1 MSDSTDLLAP
11 VDDEPAAG
19 GVEPRELRP
28 YQKEAADAA
37 EDMWREGYERTSVVL
52 PTGSGKPVADHEL
65 VPTPDRGFVRMSDL
79 RVGDYVFGS
88 DGEPTRIVHVD
99 PQGVIPLRRVHFD
112 DGSSVVA
119 GAGHLWEIKRKGRF
133 PRVETTDWIRKQG
146 YQDRDGYM
154 WRLPII
160 DPVNYPARDLP
171 LDPYLMGTLIA
182 NGSMKTGPIITTPDT
197 HVIDE
202 LERRGVF
209 LNKHQVD
216 EKWCP
221 RWGVPGI
228 RDVLRELGMWDV
240 GSRDK
245 RIPRVYLEAPDTAR
259 LDLLRG
265 LMDGDGSSRGGG
277 RRVCKYHTTSPGLSD
292 DVAELVWSLGGRAK
306 QHTTDRRHEDKPIE
320 YEVGILMPEG
330 ISPFLSPRKVRDE
343 HPRRT
348 FKPRRAIVDIEDVAD
363 GPATCIQVDAED
375 GLFAVTDRYVL
386 THNSSVIA
394 ELARRAVRR
403 GQRVVA
409 LAHRDELIN
418 QMRDT
423 YSLVA
428 PELEPGGIVKAEI
441 DEHDR
446 DFVCASFQTLAASP
460 KRVEKLGV
468 RNLILVDECHHAL
481 APSYMRVL
489 YDLGLTVPKPRG
501 NKKTNQ
507 DGEVFGDHVP
517 QVGSKS
523 KKASDY
529 ITQFDHVPE
538 IRACGFTATMSRSDS
553 EQLGKVWS
561 TVAFERDIS
570 WAIDNGY
577 LITPRSLTVH
587 VPELKGLGNVKTV
600 AGDFNSKQLAEVMEA
615 SVESTVDAIQRH
627 AKDRNMI
634 VFAASVN
641 HAEELA
647 AALTI
652 EGIPAGVVVGSSSR
666 EVREDTYFRFNS
678 GELQALITVMV
689 LTEGADFPRCDCV
702 VMARPTRSQVLFCFD
717 DQTEILTDQGWVKGT
732 DMRENAR
739 VAAYDTDTGKIE
751 WEKPQRW
758 FSRPLEDGERMVSL
772 SSPTVDMRVTEN
784 HRMVWRRRN
793 DKNWRVSE
801 AGDLI
806 SRKSQYVMPFAGVQN
821 SSGIDLTDDEIRF
834 VAWVMTDG
842 YVSKNGLAVISQQD
856 PENCRQIE
864 SMLDS
869 CGFKW
874 NVVVNNSPT
883 NFGPRK
889 NPLHNYRVCR
899 GKPRGTQYQHLR
911 GWGELGKYIP
921 KYAGSSAY
929 RLLERMDARQW
940 SIFLEVFHRAN
951 GAKQANTNGWT
962 RRGYHLFTPFK
973 EFADWTQSMCVRRG
987 WRCNVALDTAGRD
1000 RPLYAIHCREVA
1012 ERYIGGSGQTDR
1024 KHLEWSPTK
1033 PGEQVWCVTVSTGA
1047 TIVRRN
1053 GKAMVSGNCQMVGRS
1068 LRHYTDPHTGKKKE
1082 DALVLDLSGAAA
1094 DATLSTLTDLW
1105 PDAEDE
1111 EFDND
1116 GHKLETPSD
1125 AEDEQEAAAFT
1136 QQRRGTIELEAVDLL
1151 RRAASSNESTK
1162 KGPPHRRVVALS
1174 TAGGVMFIPSSRGGA
1189 GMMLW
1194 PPHPNRV
1201 QNVCVIKF
1209 SNYGR
1214 VAHPMLDAEGNI
1226 MVSNYAVMYD
1236 LACRAAYEGKD
1247 ENDRRTAIMRRAQWR
1262 QPGKRPSQ
1270 KQLDLARK
1278 MNAPV
1283 PAGASMADV
1292 SDAISRE
1299 FMQANLANMLPQ
1311 LRQWGLVE

>member
-19 GVEPRELRP
+19 GAEPRQLRP

-37 EDMWREGYERTSVVL
+37 EQQWREGYERTSVIMA
-52 PTGSGKPVADHEL
+52 TGSGKPIFNNEL

-99 PQGVIPLRRVHFD
+99 PQGVIPLRRIHFD

-119 GAGHLWEIKRKGRF
+119 GAGHLWEIKRRRRL

-182 NGSMKTGPIITTPDT
+182 NGSMKSGPVITTPDT

-209 LNKHQVD
+209 LNKYQVD

-228 RDVLRELGMWDV
+228 RDVLRELGMWGV

-277 RRVCKYHTTSPGLSD
+277 RRVCNYHTLSPGLSD

-306 QHTTDRRHEDKPIE
+306 QHTTDRSHEDKPTE

-409 LAHRDELIN
+409 LAHRDELLN
-418 QMRDT
+418 QMKET

-441 DEHDR
+441 HEPDK

-460 KRVEKLGV
+460 KRLAELGV
-468 RNLILVDECHHAL
+468 RDVILVDECHHAL

-501 NKKTNQ
+501 KKKTNQ
-507 DGEVFGDHVP
+507 DDEVFGDHVP

-538 IRACGFTATMSRSDS
+538 IRACGFTATMTRSDS

-587 VPELKGLGNVKTV
+587 VPELKGLSNVKTV
-600 AGDFNSKQLAEVMEA
+600 AGDFNGKQLAEVMEA
-615 SVESTVDAIQRH
+615 SVESTVEAVQHH

-634 VFAASVN
+634 VFAASVD

-666 EVREDTYFRFNS
+666 EVREDTYARFNS
-678 GELQALITVMV
+678 GKLQALVTVMV

-702 VMARPTRSQVLFCFD
+702 VMARPTRSQVLFS
-717 DQTEILTDQGWVKGT
+717 Q
-732 DMRENAR
+732 M
-739 VAAYDTDTGKIE
+739 TG
-751 WEKPQRW
+751 R
-758 FSRPLEDGERMVSL
+758 
-772 SSPTVDMRVTEN
+772 
-784 HRMVWRRRN
+784 
-793 DKNWRVSE
+793 
-801 AGDLI
+801 A
-806 SRKSQYVMPFAGVQN
+806 
-821 SSGIDLTDDEIRF
+821 
-834 VAWVMTDG
+834 
-842 YVSKNGLAVISQQD
+842 
-856 PENCRQIE
+856 
-864 SMLDS
+864 
-869 CGFKW
+869 
-874 NVVVNNSPT
+874 
-883 NFGPRK
+883 
-889 NPLHNYRVCR
+889 
-899 GKPRGTQYQHLR
+899 LR
-911 GWGELGKYIP
+911 L
-921 KYAGSSAY
+921 
-929 RLLERMDARQW
+929 
-940 SIFLEVFHRAN
+940 
-951 GAKQANTNGWT
+951 
-962 RRGYHLFTPFK
+962 
-973 EFADWTQSMCVRRG
+973 
-987 WRCNVALDTAGRD
+987 
-1000 RPLYAIHCREVA
+1000 
-1012 ERYIGGSGQTDR
+1012 
-1024 KHLEWSPTK
+1024 
-1033 PGEQVWCVTVSTGA
+1033 
-1047 TIVRRN
+1047 
-1053 GKAMVSGNCQMVGRS
+1053 
-1068 LRHYTDPHTGKKKE
+1068 YTDPETGKKKE

-1094 DATLSTLTDLW
+1094 DASLISLTDLW

-1116 GHKLETPSD
+1116 GNKLEPASD
-1125 AEDEQEAAAFT
+1125 TGDEQEALALT
-1136 QQRRGTIELEAVDLL
+1136 QQRRGTIELQAVDLL
-1151 RRAASSNESTK
+1151 RKAASTNEQTK
-1162 KGPPHRRVVALS
+1162 KGPPHRRVVVLS
-1174 TAGGVMFIPSSRGGA
+1174 TSGGVMFVPSSRGGA

-1194 PPHPNRV
+1194 PPHPNRA

-1209 SNYGR
+1209 SDYGR
-1214 VAHPMLDAEGNI
+1214 TAHPMLDTEGNI
-1226 MVSNYAVMYD
+1226 MVSNYALMYD

-1247 ENDRRTAIMRRAQWR
+1247 DNDRRTAIMRRAQWR

-1270 KQLDLARK
+1270 KQLELARK

-1299 FMQANLANMLPQ
+1299 FMQSNLRNMLPH
-1311 LRQWGLVE
+1311 LRRWGLVE

>member
-19 GVEPRELRP
+19 GATPRELRP

-52 PTGSGKPVADHEL
+52 PTGSGKPVANHEL

-79 RVGDYVFGS
+79 RVGDHVFGS

-99 PQGVIPLRRVHFD
+99 PQGVIPLRRLHFD
-112 DGSSVVA
+112 DGSSVIA
-119 GAGHLWEIKRKGRF
+119 GAGHLWEIKRRRRL

-146 YQDRDGYM
+146 YQDCDGYM

-171 LDPYLMGTLIA
+171 LDPYLVGSLIA
-182 NGSMKTGPIITTPDT
+182 NGSLKTTSVLVTPDEYVTKEIARRGADIRKHNKKTG
-197 HVIDE
+197 
-202 LERRGVF
+202 
-209 LNKHQVD
+209 
-216 EKWCP
+216 CP
-221 RWGVPGI
+221 SWGIHGI
-228 RDVLRELGMWDV
+228 RDALREIGLWGK

-277 RRVCKYHTTSPGLSD
+277 RRVCNYHTTSPGLSD

-306 QHTTDRRHEDKPIE
+306 QHTTERRHEGKPTE

-460 KRVEKLGV
+460 KRIEKLGV

-501 NKKTNQ
+501 KKKTNQ
-507 DGEVFGDHVP
+507 DDEVFGDHVP

-538 IRACGFTATMSRSDS
+538 IRACGFTATMARSDS

-561 TVAFERDIS
+561 TVAFEKDIS

-627 AKDRNMI
+627 AKDRNLI
-634 VFAASVN
+634 IFAASVT

-652 EGIPAGVVVGSSSR
+652 EGIPAGVVVGSSTR
-666 EVREDTYFRFNS
+666 EVREDTYSRFNS
-678 GELQALITVMV
+678 GELQALVTVMV

-702 VMARPTRSQVLFCFD
+702 VMARPTRSQVLFS
-717 DQTEILTDQGWVKGT
+717 Q
-732 DMRENAR
+732 M
-739 VAAYDTDTGKIE
+739 TG
-751 WEKPQRW
+751 R
-758 FSRPLEDGERMVSL
+758 
-772 SSPTVDMRVTEN
+772 
-784 HRMVWRRRN
+784 
-793 DKNWRVSE
+793 
-801 AGDLI
+801 A
-806 SRKSQYVMPFAGVQN
+806 
-821 SSGIDLTDDEIRF
+821 
-834 VAWVMTDG
+834 
-842 YVSKNGLAVISQQD
+842 
-856 PENCRQIE
+856 
-864 SMLDS
+864 
-869 CGFKW
+869 
-874 NVVVNNSPT
+874 
-883 NFGPRK
+883 
-889 NPLHNYRVCR
+889 
-899 GKPRGTQYQHLR
+899 LR
-911 GWGELGKYIP
+911 L
-921 KYAGSSAY
+921 
-929 RLLERMDARQW
+929 
-940 SIFLEVFHRAN
+940 
-951 GAKQANTNGWT
+951 
-962 RRGYHLFTPFK
+962 
-973 EFADWTQSMCVRRG
+973 
-987 WRCNVALDTAGRD
+987 
-1000 RPLYAIHCREVA
+1000 
-1012 ERYIGGSGQTDR
+1012 
-1024 KHLEWSPTK
+1024 
-1033 PGEQVWCVTVSTGA
+1033 
-1047 TIVRRN
+1047 
-1053 GKAMVSGNCQMVGRS
+1053 
-1068 LRHYTDPHTGKKKE
+1068 YTDPETGKKKE

-1094 DATLSTLTDLW
+1094 DASLISLTDLW

-1125 AEDEQEAAAFT
+1125 AEDEQEALALT

-1151 RRAASSNESTK
+1151 RRAASSHEQSK

-1174 TAGGVMFIPSSRGGA
+1174 TANGVMFIPSSRGGA

-1299 FMQANLANMLPQ
+1299 FMQANLANMLPH

>member
-37 EDMWREGYERTSVVL
+37 EQQWREGYERTSVVL

-65 VPTPDRGFVRMSDL
+65 VPTPDRGFVRMCDL
-79 RVGDYVFGS
+79 KVGDYVFGS

-99 PQGVIPLRRVHFD
+99 PQGVIPLRRLHFD

-160 DPVNYPARDLP
+160 DPVNYPTRDLP
-171 LDPYLMGTLIA
+171 LDPYLVGSLIA
-182 NGSMKTGPIITTPDT
+182 NGSLKYGPALVTPDE
-197 HVIDE
+197 HVANEIS
-202 LERRGVF
+202 RRGCDIRKH
-209 LNKHQVD
+209 NK
-216 EKWCP
+216 KSGCP
-221 RWGVPGI
+221 SWGVHGI
-228 RDVLRELGMWDV
+228 RDALRELGLWSV

-245 RIPRVYLEAPDTAR
+245 RIPRVYLEASDTAR

-277 RRVCKYHTTSPGLSD
+277 RRVCRYHTTSSGLSD

-306 QHTTDRRHEDKPIE
+306 QHTTDRSHEDKPIE

-348 FKPRRAIVDIEDVAD
+348 FKPRRAIVDIEDIGN

-460 KRVEKLGV
+460 KRIEKLGV

-501 NKKTNQ
+501 KKKTNQ
-507 DGEVFGDHVP
+507 DDEVFGDHVP

-538 IRACGFTATMSRSDS
+538 IRACGFTATMARSDS

-561 TVAFERDIS
+561 TVAFEKDIS

-627 AKDRNMI
+627 AKDRNLI
-634 VFAASVN
+634 IFAASVT

-652 EGIPAGVVVGSSSR
+652 EGIPAGVVVGSSTR
-666 EVREDTYFRFNS
+666 EVREDTYSRFNS
-678 GELQALITVMV
+678 GELQALVTVMV

-702 VMARPTRSQVLFCFD
+702 VMARPTRSQVLFS
-717 DQTEILTDQGWVKGT
+717 Q
-732 DMRENAR
+732 M
-739 VAAYDTDTGKIE
+739 TG
-751 WEKPQRW
+751 R
-758 FSRPLEDGERMVSL
+758 
-772 SSPTVDMRVTEN
+772 
-784 HRMVWRRRN
+784 
-793 DKNWRVSE
+793 
-801 AGDLI
+801 A
-806 SRKSQYVMPFAGVQN
+806 
-821 SSGIDLTDDEIRF
+821 
-834 VAWVMTDG
+834 
-842 YVSKNGLAVISQQD
+842 
-856 PENCRQIE
+856 
-864 SMLDS
+864 
-869 CGFKW
+869 
-874 NVVVNNSPT
+874 
-883 NFGPRK
+883 
-889 NPLHNYRVCR
+889 
-899 GKPRGTQYQHLR
+899 LR
-911 GWGELGKYIP
+911 L
-921 KYAGSSAY
+921 
-929 RLLERMDARQW
+929 
-940 SIFLEVFHRAN
+940 
-951 GAKQANTNGWT
+951 
-962 RRGYHLFTPFK
+962 
-973 EFADWTQSMCVRRG
+973 
-987 WRCNVALDTAGRD
+987 
-1000 RPLYAIHCREVA
+1000 
-1012 ERYIGGSGQTDR
+1012 
-1024 KHLEWSPTK
+1024 
-1033 PGEQVWCVTVSTGA
+1033 
-1047 TIVRRN
+1047 
-1053 GKAMVSGNCQMVGRS
+1053 
-1068 LRHYTDPHTGKKKE
+1068 YTDPETGKKKE

-1094 DATLSTLTDLW
+1094 DASLISLTDLW

-1125 AEDEQEAAAFT
+1125 AEDEQEALALT

-1151 RRAASSNESTK
+1151 RRAASSHEQSK

-1174 TAGGVMFIPSSRGGA
+1174 TANGVMFIPSSRGGA

-1214 VAHPMLDAEGNI
+1214 VAHPMLDSNGNI

>member
-37 EDMWREGYERTSVVL
+37 EQQWREGYERTSVVL

-65 VPTPDRGFVRMSDL
+65 VPTPDRGFVRMCDL
-79 RVGDYVFGS
+79 KVGDYVFGS

-99 PQGVIPLRRVHFD
+99 PQGVIPLRRLHFD

-160 DPVNYPARDLP
+160 DPVNYPTRDLP
-171 LDPYLMGTLIA
+171 LDPYLVGSLIA
-182 NGSMKTGPIITTPDT
+182 NGSLKYGPALVTPDE
-197 HVIDE
+197 HVANEIS
-202 LERRGVF
+202 RRGCDIRKH
-209 LNKHQVD
+209 NK
-216 EKWCP
+216 KSGCP
-221 RWGVPGI
+221 SWGVHGI
-228 RDVLRELGMWDV
+228 RDALRELGLWSV

-245 RIPRVYLEAPDTAR
+245 RIPRVYLEASDTAR

-277 RRVCKYHTTSPGLSD
+277 RRVCRYHTTSSGLSD

-306 QHTTDRRHEDKPIE
+306 QHTTDRSHEDKPIE

-348 FKPRRAIVDIEDVAD
+348 FKPRRAIVDIEDIGN

-460 KRVEKLGV
+460 KRIEKLGV

-501 NKKTNQ
+501 KKKTNQ
-507 DGEVFGDHVP
+507 DDEVFGDHVP

-538 IRACGFTATMSRSDS
+538 IRACGFTATMARSDS

-561 TVAFERDIS
+561 TVAFEKDIS

-627 AKDRNMI
+627 AKDRNLI
-634 VFAASVN
+634 IFAASVT

-652 EGIPAGVVVGSSSR
+652 EGIPAGVVVGSSTR
-666 EVREDTYFRFNS
+666 EVREETYSRFNS
-678 GELQALITVMV
+678 GELQALVTVMV

-702 VMARPTRSQVLFCFD
+702 VMARPTRSQVLFS
-717 DQTEILTDQGWVKGT
+717 Q
-732 DMRENAR
+732 M
-739 VAAYDTDTGKIE
+739 TG
-751 WEKPQRW
+751 R
-758 FSRPLEDGERMVSL
+758 
-772 SSPTVDMRVTEN
+772 
-784 HRMVWRRRN
+784 
-793 DKNWRVSE
+793 
-801 AGDLI
+801 A
-806 SRKSQYVMPFAGVQN
+806 
-821 SSGIDLTDDEIRF
+821 
-834 VAWVMTDG
+834 
-842 YVSKNGLAVISQQD
+842 
-856 PENCRQIE
+856 
-864 SMLDS
+864 
-869 CGFKW
+869 
-874 NVVVNNSPT
+874 
-883 NFGPRK
+883 
-889 NPLHNYRVCR
+889 
-899 GKPRGTQYQHLR
+899 LR
-911 GWGELGKYIP
+911 L
-921 KYAGSSAY
+921 
-929 RLLERMDARQW
+929 
-940 SIFLEVFHRAN
+940 
-951 GAKQANTNGWT
+951 
-962 RRGYHLFTPFK
+962 
-973 EFADWTQSMCVRRG
+973 
-987 WRCNVALDTAGRD
+987 
-1000 RPLYAIHCREVA
+1000 
-1012 ERYIGGSGQTDR
+1012 
-1024 KHLEWSPTK
+1024 
-1033 PGEQVWCVTVSTGA
+1033 
-1047 TIVRRN
+1047 
-1053 GKAMVSGNCQMVGRS
+1053 
-1068 LRHYTDPHTGKKKE
+1068 YTDPETGKKKE

-1094 DATLSTLTDLW
+1094 DASLISLTDLW

-1125 AEDEQEAAAFT
+1125 AEDEQEALALT

-1151 RRAASSNESTK
+1151 RRAASSHEQSK

-1174 TAGGVMFIPSSRGGA
+1174 TANGVMFIPSSRGGA

-1214 VAHPMLDAEGNI
+1214 VAHPMLDSNGNI

>member
-19 GVEPRELRP
+19 GATPRELRP

-52 PTGSGKPVADHEL
+52 PTGAGK
-65 VPTPDRGFVRMSDL
+65 
-79 RVGDYVFGS
+79 
-88 DGEPTRIVHVD
+88 
-99 PQGVIPLRRVHFD
+99 
-112 DGSSVVA
+112 
-119 GAGHLWEIKRKGRF
+119 
-133 PRVETTDWIRKQG
+133 
-146 YQDRDGYM
+146 
-154 WRLPII
+154 
-160 DPVNYPARDLP
+160 
-171 LDPYLMGTLIA
+171 
-182 NGSMKTGPIITTPDT
+182 
-197 HVIDE
+197 
-202 LERRGVF
+202 
-209 LNKHQVD
+209 
-216 EKWCP
+216 
-221 RWGVPGI
+221 
-228 RDVLRELGMWDV
+228 
-240 GSRDK
+240 
-245 RIPRVYLEAPDTAR
+245 
-259 LDLLRG
+259 
-265 LMDGDGSSRGGG
+265 
-277 RRVCKYHTTSPGLSD
+277 
-292 DVAELVWSLGGRAK
+292 
-306 QHTTDRRHEDKPIE
+306 
-320 YEVGILMPEG
+320 
-330 ISPFLSPRKVRDE
+330 
-343 HPRRT
+343 
-348 FKPRRAIVDIEDVAD
+348 
-363 GPATCIQVDAED
+363 
-375 GLFAVTDRYVL
+375 
-386 THNSSVIA
+386 SSVIA

-666 EVREDTYFRFNS
+666 EVREDTYSRFNS

-702 VMARPTRSQVLFCFD
+702 VMARPTRSQVL
-717 DQTEILTDQGWVKGT
+717 
-732 DMRENAR
+732 M
-739 VAAYDTDTGKIE
+739 
-751 WEKPQRW
+751 
-758 FSRPLEDGERMVSL
+758 S
-772 SSPTVDMRVTEN
+772 
-784 HRMVWRRRN
+784 
-793 DKNWRVSE
+793 
-801 AGDLI
+801 
-806 SRKSQYVMPFAGVQN
+806 
-821 SSGIDLTDDEIRF
+821 
-834 VAWVMTDG
+834 
-842 YVSKNGLAVISQQD
+842 
-856 PENCRQIE
+856 
-864 SMLDS
+864 
-869 CGFKW
+869 
-874 NVVVNNSPT
+874 
-883 NFGPRK
+883 
-889 NPLHNYRVCR
+889 
-899 GKPRGTQYQHLR
+899 
-911 GWGELGKYIP
+911 
-921 KYAGSSAY
+921 
-929 RLLERMDARQW
+929 
-940 SIFLEVFHRAN
+940 
-951 GAKQANTNGWT
+951 
-962 RRGYHLFTPFK
+962 
-973 EFADWTQSMCVRRG
+973 
-987 WRCNVALDTAGRD
+987 
-1000 RPLYAIHCREVA
+1000 
-1012 ERYIGGSGQTDR
+1012 
-1024 KHLEWSPTK
+1024 
-1033 PGEQVWCVTVSTGA
+1033 
-1047 TIVRRN
+1047 
-1053 GKAMVSGNCQMVGRS
+1053 QMVGRA
-1068 LRHYTDPHTGKKKE
+1068 LRLYTDPETGKKKE

-1094 DATLSTLTDLW
+1094 DASLISLTDLW

-1116 GHKLETPSD
+1116 GHKLETPRD
-1125 AEDEQEAAAFT
+1125 TEDEQEALALT

-1151 RRAASSNESTK
+1151 RRAASSHEQSK

-1174 TAGGVMFIPSSRGGA
+1174 TANGVMFIPSSRGGA

-1201 QNVCVIKF
+1201 QNVCVIRF

-1214 VAHPMLDAEGNI
+1214 TAHPMLDAEGNI

-1299 FMQANLANMLPQ
+1299 FMQANLANMLPH

>member
-171 LDPYLMGTLIA
+171 LDPYLVGTLIA
-182 NGSMKTGPIITTPDT
+182 NGDMKSGPVITTPDT

-228 RDVLRELGMWDV
+228 RDVLRELGMWGV

-277 RRVCKYHTTSPGLSD
+277 RRVCRYHTTSPGLSD

-538 IRACGFTATMSRSDS
+538 IRACGFTATMARSDS

-577 LITPRSLTVH
+577 LITPRSMTVH

-615 SVESTVDAIQRH
+615 SVESTVDAVQRH

-634 VFAASVN
+634 IFAASVT

-652 EGIPAGVVVGSSSR
+652 EGIPAGVVVGSSTR
-666 EVREDTYFRFNS
+666 EVREDTYSRFNS
-678 GELQALITVMV
+678 GELQALVTVMV

-717 DQTEILTDQGWVKGT
+717 DQTEILTDQGWVRGT
-732 DMRENAR
+732 DVRENAR
-739 VAAYDTDTGKIE
+739 VAAYDVDTGKIE

-758 FSRPLEDGERMVSL
+758 FVRPLEDGERMVSL

-784 HRMVWRRRN
+784 HRVVWKPRS
-793 DKNWRVSE
+793 DDEWRVSE
-801 AGDLI
+801 AGELI
-806 SRKSQYVMPFAGVQN
+806 RRRTGFDVPVAGVQTAHGV
-821 SSGIDLTDDEIRF
+821 SLSDDEIRF

-842 YVSKNGLAVISQQD
+842 YVRKDGSLAGIAQQD

-864 SMLDS
+864 SLLNS

-874 NVVVNNSPT
+874 NVIVDSSPT

-889 NPLHNYRVCR
+889 NPLHSYYVCR
-899 GKPRGTQYQHLR
+899 GKPRGAQYQHLR
-911 GWGELGKYIP
+911 GWDELGSYIP
-921 KYAGSSAY
+921 KYAGPSAY
-929 RLLERMDARQW
+929 GLLGHMDTRQW
-940 SIFLEVFHRAN
+940 AIFLEVFHAAN
-951 GAKQANTNGWT
+951 GRKQVNVPWT
-962 RRGYHLFTPFK
+962 RRGYNLSTSSK
-973 EFADWTQSMCVRRG
+973 QFAEWTQSMCVRRG
-987 WRCNVALDTAGRD
+987 WRCNISVETSGRKT
-1000 RPLYAIHCREVA
+1000 PLYTILCRSEDQRHV
-1012 ERYIGGSGQTDR
+1012 GGVGQTDR
-1024 KHLEWSPTK
+1024 PHMEWSETTPS
-1033 PGEQVWCVTVSTGA
+1033 ERVWCVTVSTGA
-1047 TIVRRN
+1047 VVVRRN
-1053 GKAMVSGNCQMVGRS
+1053 GKAMVSGNCQMTGRA
-1068 LRHYTDPHTGKKKE
+1068 LRQYTDPETGKKKE

-1094 DATLSTLTDLW
+1094 DASLISLTDLW
-1105 PDAEDE
+1105 PDAEDA

-1151 RRAASSNESTK
+1151 RRAASTNESAK

-1174 TAGGVMFIPSSRGGA
+1174 TADGVMFIPSSRGGA